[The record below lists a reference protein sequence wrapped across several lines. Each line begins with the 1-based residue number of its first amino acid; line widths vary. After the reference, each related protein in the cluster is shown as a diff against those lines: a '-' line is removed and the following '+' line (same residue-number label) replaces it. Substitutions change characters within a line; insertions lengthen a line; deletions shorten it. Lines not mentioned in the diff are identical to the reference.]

1 MNNTNK
7 NPPSFESGFC
17 LAPLASL
24 ERSDLPECASK
35 LALPILLRF
44 AAQYWQFI
52 VKLALPFIHCH
63 WFGFRKKS
71 KMKRNPA
78 DSYGPISHLKQR
90 LNEIALCAIKSSL
103 CSDEIFGSASDE
115 IKSASTIPTKSD
127 FIAKRFH
134 PPKVDLFRHRRI

>member
-1 MNNTNK
+1 MKKAPATA
-7 NPPSFESGFC
+7 SAFF

-44 AAQYWQFI
+44 AAQSWEFI
-52 VKLALPFIHCH
+52 GKLALPFIHCH

-78 DSYGPISHLKQR
+78 DSYSPISHLKQR
-90 LNEIALCAIKSSL
+90 LNEIALCAMKSSL
-103 CSDEIFGSASDE
+103 CSDEIFGVPPQMKLNPPLLSRRSR
-115 IKSASTIPTKSD
+115 ISSRSD
-127 FIAKRFH
+127 FIPRSGISLAEGEFH
-134 PPKVDLFRHRRI
+134 